1 MQAGS
6 ASNLPVII
14 FPYGLALGFMAKARI
29 ACSRRV
35 ALVLTVCAAGLSLL
49 GAGRAATQ
57 TVIPLSQIKKIYVD
71 SLGAK
76 KGSAELRDALVKR
89 LRKVRGLEVVSTKED
104 ADAVITGTGELW
116 IKGYYTTSPR
126 PSAYGQNP
134 IYGGMLSVEVKDKN
148 NETLWSYLVT
158 PGKFHWDT
166 VTQNL
171 TDLLVKKFEEALH
184 ASNVKGA
191 SH

>member
-1 MQAGS
+1 M
-6 ASNLPVII
+6 
-14 FPYGLALGFMAKARI
+14 FTYGLGLGFMAKAWM
-29 ACSRRV
+29 ACWRRV
-35 ALVLTVCAAGLSLL
+35 ALVLMVCAAGLSLVD
-49 GAGRAATQ
+49 AGTAAPQ
-57 TVIPLSQIKKIYVD
+57 TAVPLSQIKKIYVD

-116 IKGYYTTSPR
+116 VKGYYTTNPR
-126 PSAYGQNP
+126 PSAYGQNA
-134 IYGGMLSVEVKDKN
+134 IYGGMLSVEVHDKH

-158 PGKFHWDT
+158 PGKFHWDS
-166 VTQNL
+166 VMQNL
-171 TDLLVKKFEEALH
+171 ADLLVKKFEEALQ

>member
-1 MQAGS
+1 MTKAW
-6 ASNLPVII
+6 
-14 FPYGLALGFMAKARI
+14 MA
-29 ACSRRV
+29 CWRRV
-35 ALVLTVCAAGLSLL
+35 ASILMVCAVGILL
-49 GAGRAATQ
+49 VGAGTATAQ

-76 KGSAELRDALVKR
+76 KGSTELRDALVKR

-116 IKGYYTTSPR
+116 VKGYYTTNPR
-126 PSAYGQNP
+126 PSAYGQNA
-134 IYGGMLSVEVKDKN
+134 IFGGMLSVEVKDKH

-158 PGKFHWDT
+158 PGKFHWDS
-166 VTQNL
+166 VAQNL
-171 TDLLVKKFEEALH
+171 ADLLVKKFEEALQ